1 MKKFLNNFY
10 IYIRRRYILGL
21 VLLFPL
27 AVTYFI
33 AAFAFNSIDGILQP
47 IIKQIFGRNI
57 TGLSFI
63 TIFIL
68 IFFIGILSS
77 SSVVRAFIR
86 YIEQF
91 VERLPLV
98 NAIYRT
104 SKQVSTAFTGSKSG
118 GGFSRVVA
126 IEYPKE
132 SVWTI
137 GFLTNLID
145 FDGVEHGY
153 VYMPSTPVPNTGWL
167 AVVPKTKIKFLDL
180 NAEQAMRIIVAGGL
194 GASEILKSKNN
205 DL

>member
-1 MKKFLNNFY
+1 M
-10 IYIRRRYILGL
+10 
-21 VLLFPL
+21 
-27 AVTYFI
+27 
-33 AAFAFNSIDGILQP
+33 
-47 IIKQIFGRNI
+47 
-57 TGLSFI
+57 
-63 TIFIL
+63 
-68 IFFIGILSS
+68 
-77 SSVVRAFIR
+77 R

-104 SKQVSTAFTGSKSG
+104 SKQVSTAFTGSKKG

-137 GFLTNLID
+137 GFLTNLIE

-167 AVVPKTKIKFLDL
+167 AIVPKIKIKFLDVT
-180 NAEQAMRIIVAGGL
+180 AEQAMRIIVAGGL
-194 GASEILKSKNN
+194 GASEILKSKK
-205 DL
+205 

>member
-1 MKKFLNNFY
+1 MKKFLNSFY
-10 IYIRRRYILGL
+10 LYIRRRYILGL

-47 IIKQIFGRNI
+47 IIRQIFGRSI

-68 IFFIGILSS
+68 IFFIVILSS
-77 SSVVRAFIR
+77 SSVVRAFIK

-104 SKQVSTAFTGSKSG
+104 SKQVSTAFTGTKG
-118 GGFSRVVA
+118 G
-126 IEYPKE
+126 
-132 SVWTI
+132 
-137 GFLTNLID
+137 
-145 FDGVEHGY
+145 
-153 VYMPSTPVPNTGWL
+153 
-167 AVVPKTKIKFLDL
+167 
-180 NAEQAMRIIVAGGL
+180 
-194 GASEILKSKNN
+194 
-205 DL
+205 

>member
-1 MKKFLNNFY
+1 MKNFLNNFY
-10 IYIRRRYILGL
+10 LYIRRRYILGL

-27 AVTYFI
+27 MVTYFI

-118 GGFSRVVA
+118 GGFSRV
-126 IEYPKE
+126 
-132 SVWTI
+132 WTI

>member
-1 MKKFLNNFY
+1 MKKFLNGFY
-10 IYIRRRYILGL
+10 LYIRRRYILGL

-47 IIKQIFGRNI
+47 LFRQIFGRSI

-68 IFFIGILSS
+68 IFFVGILSS
-77 SSVVRAFIR
+77 SSVVRAFIK

-104 SKQVSTAFTGSKSG
+104 SKQVSTAFTGTKKG

-137 GFLTNLID
+137 GFLTNIID

-167 AVVPKTKIKFLDL
+167 SVVPMTKIKSLDL
-180 NAEQAMRIIVAGGL
+180 TAEQAMRII
-194 GASEILKSKNN
+194 
-205 DL
+205 